1 MIKQGY
7 QYVLCLQLFATAV
20 IHGTDEGGNIQE
32 KPETESSEDIVLAK
46 SKLEVR
52 RCLNFQFLGI
62 VAGPGMPSH
71 CSPNWAGAK
80 MSFWIHPSPAFLR
93 RFYQQVLVFCP

>member
-32 KPETESSEDIVLAK
+32 KPETESSEDIVDD
-46 SKLEVR
+46 
-52 RCLNFQFLGI
+52 F
-62 VAGPGMPSH
+62 P
-71 CSPNWAGAK
+71 
-80 MSFWIHPSPAFLR
+80 
-93 RFYQQVLVFCP
+93 